1 MADLEDFK
9 RNAERASVHQVKKIY
24 SSPKEQ
30 WTFPMLA
37 VYDKQTRSICVND
50 PAMQVSAPKESER
63 LDASDML
70 DMEDLDEIFAL
81 DEQNRMTDDD
91 IRAAREAELR
101 AESSHG
107 GGADYTRNTIQDPA
121 NGLTML
127 SSHVKPWCIQ
137 ARPLDV

>member
-1 MADLEDFK
+1 MLPLRAMGSFHHIGVLESSHRPASRVSFSAIISKKRWEWNGDYIVADLEDFK

-37 VYDKQTRSICVND
+37 VCDKQTRSICVND

-81 DEQNRMTDDD
+81 DEQNRMD
-91 IRAAREAELR
+91 
-101 AESSHG
+101 
-107 GGADYTRNTIQDPA
+107 
-121 NGLTML
+121 
-127 SSHVKPWCIQ
+127 
-137 ARPLDV
+137 